1 MMILTNVT
9 RADVHK
15 LAQERSA
22 ELIKLVSDLIRIPS
36 ENPTGSQRQVVD
48 FAEQYLAEAGIAYE
62 EVGENPEFPCIVA
75 KMGSDEGFSVILNG
89 HLDVVPAGDLAQ
101 WNYDPYCGTV
111 TDTQILGR
119 GTSDMKAGVAGL
131 LFAMKVLKD
140 SGAKLN
146 GNIRLHLVSDEESGG
161 EFGSTWLCNH
171 GYADNADACLIA
183 EPTSSDNIEIG
194 QKGGLHIVLRAQGR
208 SAHGSLGGFK
218 GDNAIIKLSKILDK
232 LPQLTTI
239 EGHFLPSQ
247 QHALENSIRVADKKI
262 GEPGAGEVIRHVSA
276 NVGIIQGGTRPN
288 MVPDSCEA
296 IVDVRLPIG
305 VDHAEIE
312 AMLAKIVAESGVE
325 GITYDLL
332 WKSEGNYTDEDA
344 VIVQTVKKNA
354 EALWQHE
361 VVPAYQWASSDAREY
376 RRVGIPTIQYG
387 PSNTEGIH
395 SYNENVDI
403 EDVLNSGSIYVLSL
417 CDMLGVK

>member
-1 MMILTNVT
+1 MISVT

-48 FAEQYLAEAGIAYE
+48 FAEQYLAAAGIAYE
-62 EVGENPEFPCIVA
+62 EVGDNPEFPCIVA

-140 SGAKLN
+140 SGAQLN

-161 EFGSTWLCNH
+161 EFGSAWLCNH

-194 QKGGLHIVLRAQGR
+194 QKGGLNIVLRAQGK

-232 LPQLTTI
+232 LQQLTTI

-262 GEPGAGEVIRHVSA
+262 GEAGAGEVIRYVSA

-312 AMLAKIVAESGVE
+312 AMLAKIVAESGVD
-325 GITYDLL
+325 GITYDLR

-403 EDVLNSGSIYVLSL
+403 EDVLNAGSIYVLSL

>member
-1 MMILTNVT
+1 MSQVT
-9 RADVHK
+9 REEIHQ
-15 LAQERSA
+15 LAKAKSD
-22 ELIKLVSDLIRIPS
+22 ELVQLVSSLIQIPS
-36 ENPTGSQRQVVD
+36 ENPTGSQREVVD
-48 FAEQYLAEAGIAYE
+48 FVEKYLTEAGIAFE

-89 HLDVVPAGDLAQ
+89 HLDVVPAGDRSQ
-101 WNYDPYCGTV
+101 WNYDPFCGTV

-131 LFAMKVLKD
+131 LYAMKILKE
-140 SGAKLN
+140 SGAELK

-161 EFGSTWLCNH
+161 EFGSSWLCNH
-171 GYADNADACLIA
+171 GYADGANACLIA

-194 QKGGLHIVLRAQGR
+194 QKGGLIIVLKANGK

-218 GDNAIIKLSKILDK
+218 GENAILKLSKVLDK

-239 EGHFLPSQ
+239 EGHYKESQ
-247 QHALENSIRVADKKI
+247 MHALQNSIMQAEKEI
-262 GEPGAGEVIRHVSA
+262 GEEGVGEVISHVSA
-276 NVGIIQGGTRPN
+276 NVGVIQGGTRPN
-288 MVPDSCEA
+288 MVPDYCEA

-305 VDHAEIE
+305 VDHQEIE
-312 AMLAKIVAESGVE
+312 DMLAKIVAESGEE
-325 GITYDLL
+325 GISYDLS

-354 EALWQHE
+354 EALWGIE
-361 VVPAYQWASSDAREY
+361 VIPAYQWASSDARDY

-403 EDVLNSGSIYVLSL
+403 EDVVNAGQIYVLSL
-417 CDMLGVK
+417 CDMLGIE

>member
-1 MMILTNVT
+1 MSQVT
-9 RADVHK
+9 REEIHQ
-15 LAQERSA
+15 LAKTRSD
-22 ELIKLVSDLIRIPS
+22 ELVQLVSNLIQIPS
-36 ENPTGSQRQVVD
+36 ENPTGSQREVVD
-48 FAEQYLAEAGIAYE
+48 FVEKYLADAGIAFE

-89 HLDVVPAGDLAQ
+89 HLDVVPAGDRGQ
-101 WNYDPYCGTV
+101 WNYDPFCGTV
-111 TDTQILGR
+111 TDKQILGR

-131 LFAMKVLKD
+131 LYAMKILKE
-140 SGAKLN
+140 SGAQLK

-161 EFGSTWLCNH
+161 EFGSSWLCDH
-171 GYADNADACLIA
+171 GYADGADACLIA

-194 QKGGLHIVLRAQGR
+194 QKGGLTVVLKASGK

-218 GDNAIIKLSKILDK
+218 GENAILKLAKILDK

-239 EGHFLPSQ
+239 EGHYKESQ
-247 QHALENSIRVADKKI
+247 MHALHNSIMQAEKEI
-262 GEPGAGEVIRHVSA
+262 GEKGVGEVIRHVSA

-288 MVPDSCEA
+288 MVPDYCEA

-305 VDHAEIE
+305 VDHKEIE
-312 AMLAKIVAESGVE
+312 DMLAKIVAESGEE
-325 GITYDLL
+325 GITYDLN

-354 EALWQHE
+354 EAQWGIE
-361 VVPAYQWASSDAREY
+361 VIPAYQWASSDARDY

-403 EDVLNSGSIYVLSL
+403 EDVVNAGQIYVLSL
-417 CDMLGVK
+417 CDMLGIE